1 MPYDLSPEYADAI
14 KGFEGYTPRAQWDY
28 KQNSNGYGTKAQYPG
43 EVIDRDTAEQRFQ
56 AEVGKAAGYVDQ
68 IAPNA
73 PPGVRAALTSLT
85 YNAGPGWMGA
95 GLGDLV
101 RAGDWAGAAE
111 RFQQYNKAGG
121 QVNQGLVNRRT
132 KEAAWFGAPLAP
144 QEAAPIQTA
153 QAAPL
158 AAPARPAVTQASPS
172 VPGSF
177 QGLPAYGF
185 TPQTQPTGISGGQPS
200 PQMADFGQPPPQMAG
215 LPPAMGA
222 PRRPPDLTKLR
233 ALLAQG
239 PQSKAFSFSRSS

>member
-1 MPYDLSPEYADAI
+1 MPYELSPEYADAI
-14 KGFEGYTPRAQWDY
+14 KGFEGYAPRAQWDY
-28 KQNSNGYGTKAQYPG
+28 KQNTNGYGTKAQYPG

-56 AEVGKAAGYVDQ
+56 TEVGKASGYVDQ

-73 PPGVRAALTSLT
+73 PPGVKAALTSLT
-85 YNAGPGWMGA
+85 YNAGPGWMGS

-101 RAGDWAGAAE
+101 RAGDYAGAAE

-121 QVNQGLVNRRT
+121 QVNPGLVSRRA
-132 KEAAWFGAPLAP
+132 KEAAWFGAPLGAP
-144 QEAAPIQTA
+144 SPSAPTQVA

-158 AAPARPAVTQASPS
+158 SAPQSPAASPS

-185 TPQTQPTGISGGQPS
+185 SPNNAPAGISGAPS
-200 PQMADFGQPPPQMAG
+200 SPLQAPAPPEMG
-215 LPPAMGA
+215 MPPVMGA
-222 PRRPPDLTKLR
+222 PRRPPDLSKLR

-239 PQSKAFSFSRSS
+239 PQSRAFSFSRIS